1 MTTPPRLTS
10 CDLDWEP
17 RPDERRDAD
26 FRRSLATVVATGVCA
41 VAAGIGALAVLHVG
55 ITPRTVA
62 LCAAPL
68 AAGLLAFLA
77 LAPIEARTR
86 R

>member
-1 MTTPPRLTS
+1 MNTPRLTS

-17 RPDERRDAD
+17 RRDERRDAD
-26 FRRSLATVVATGVCA
+26 FRRSLAMVVAIGGSA

-55 ITPRTVA
+55 ITPKTVA

-68 AAGLLAFLA
+68 VGGLAAFLA
-77 LAPIEARTR
+77 LAPIEARAR
-86 R
+86 K